1 MKETISI
8 GKINGSEITA
18 IKAEDGTVLVP
29 IKPICAALGVDVE
42 SQRKKINEDEDLRST
57 AVLSTAVGA
66 DGKEREMLCLPLR
79 YVYGWMFTINPRNV
93 AATARESVR
102 KYRQQCYDI
111 LYDYFEGR
119 SRRQQEFLNM
129 ERLLMQER
137 KELDETLS
145 SLMKSVS
152 DVKTRIKNNDGK
164 FAELQS
170 ERLNPTPSL
179 FD

>member
-66 DGKEREMLCLPLR
+66 DGKERSRTNIRSYQADLLHIGCGL
-79 YVYGWMFTINPRNV
+79 
-93 AATARESVR
+93 
-102 KYRQQCYDI
+102 QCSAHEDHR
-111 LYDYFEGR
+111 G
-119 SRRQQEFLNM
+119 
-129 ERLLMQER
+129 
-137 KELDETLS
+137 
-145 SLMKSVS
+145 
-152 DVKTRIKNNDGK
+152 
-164 FAELQS
+164 
-170 ERLNPTPSL
+170 
-179 FD
+179 